1 MKWVMRTQASLKF
14 TQVFWDDFFAFSG
27 ESMPPIPE
35 STTQLDQCNVENKA
49 KTQQQPAEGKW
60 SADTLR
66 GHTYSGTHGA

>member
-1 MKWVMRTQASLKF
+1 
-14 TQVFWDDFFAFSG
+14 
-27 ESMPPIPE
+27 MPPIPE
-35 STTQLDQCNVENKA
+35 STIQLDQCNVENKA